1 MGRIAQ
7 IGDAAHTLLP
17 TSASGATMAMED
29 GITLAACLQV
39 SGKDD
44 VPLAARVYNKLRSV
58 SVFFF
63 LNDHSSELIGLAL
76 NASRAPKERDSRRVS
91 SGTTPTGKSC

>member
-1 MGRIAQ
+1 MKEWDSFVPTLISSVPNKEVTDWKLMWRNPQPKWVSPMGRIAQ

-44 VPLAARVYNKLRSV
+44 VPLAAWVYNKLRSV
-58 SVFFF
+58 SVFF
-63 LNDHSSELIGLAL
+63 
-76 NASRAPKERDSRRVS
+76 
-91 SGTTPTGKSC
+91 